1 MVDTEQQI
9 LGEHHCYADHLVVS
23 RRGED
28 WWRRHL
34 SRRLNQ
40 EEHLGLNMC
49 VSFSLYFV
57 GMLTILISPGNHLR
71 NILRTSPNI
80 VKSLHCEAVPGVLVQ
95 VVDDQGHLLPQIKL

>member
-9 LGEHHCYADHLVVS
+9 LGEHHCYADDLVVS

-40 EEHLGLNMC
+40 EVHLGLSKC
-49 VSFSLYFV
+49 VSFSLFFV
-57 GMLTILISPGNHLR
+57 DMLTILISPGNHLR

-95 VVDDQGHLLPQIKL
+95 VIDVQGHLLLQTRL